1 MKNWIAV
8 AAFAATLTAGA
19 PAFAHSECTDTITRL
34 YVDNSGY
41 IWISLAGGGA
51 VEIANTNPNKVT
63 YYSALLSAKMSSK
76 AVTFR
81 FTKDASTCKEVNS
94 DLMALWIE

>member
-1 MKNWIAV
+1 MKPWIAGAV
-8 AAFAATLTAGA
+8 AAMALGASA

-41 IWISLAGGGA
+41 IWVSLAGGGA
-51 VEIANTNPNKVT
+51 AEITNTNPNKVT
-63 YYSALLSAKMSSK
+63 YYSALLSAKMSGK

-81 FTKDASTCKEVNS
+81 YTKDTSTCTAVNS
-94 DLMALWIE
+94 DLMALWVE